1 MAMKLHRDENK
12 NGISV
17 YTVHP
22 GAIPTDITRNWGF
35 PMKIYKI
42 LAKPFTKSP
51 SQGAATTVYCTASPE
66 TAEISGKYWQSCWD
80 DEKEFNARLGRVEA
94 LQEALWEKIDKIL
107 DQFEAKQQSVQT
119 VSET

>member
-1 MAMKLHRDENK
+1 
-12 NGISV
+12 
-17 YTVHP
+17 
-22 GAIPTDITRNWGF
+22 
-35 PMKIYKI
+35 MKIYKI

-66 TAEISGKYWQSCWD
+66 TAEVRRALCSRVTKLTRTHFSLIQISGKYWQSCWD